1 MPIIVFSIRKAGA
14 IAAVLSGK
22 GRATIVSG

>member
-1 MPIIVFSIRKAGA
+1 VFSIRKAGA